1 MQGQYKF
8 FSETMIV
15 YHPNTLIY
23 ILCKDIFLHSHQM
36 KKLALVQILLSL
48 NSDRLSWGILFNHL
62 GHLFNKLLIY
72 LNANI

>member
-23 ILCKDIFLHSHQM
+23 ILCKDIFLHSHQNE
-36 KKLALVQILLSL
+36 KISTG
-48 NSDRLSWGILFNHL
+48 SDITFI
-62 GHLFNKLLIY
+62 KQ
-72 LNANI
+72 